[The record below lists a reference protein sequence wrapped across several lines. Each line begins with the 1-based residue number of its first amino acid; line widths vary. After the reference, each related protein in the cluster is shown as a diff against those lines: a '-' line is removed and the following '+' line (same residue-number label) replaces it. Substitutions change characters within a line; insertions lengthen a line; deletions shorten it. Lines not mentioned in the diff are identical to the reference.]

1 MEQKKSKFRFRL
13 NLFDCI
19 VIVAAVAVAGLLLWS
34 RMKPVEAVDSP
45 VVSASGIQYT
55 IVLRKTVSGTG
66 ALVQQG
72 DALVDAVKNFDLG
85 RVVES
90 STEQAQRAIVSEEEG
105 RMVMA
110 TLPGYEDIYIT
121 VESTSTTNDSQVLLG
136 SGYELRVGEDIY
148 VRGPGYLGS
157 GKVYAIERGN

>member
-1 MEQKKSKFRFRL
+1 MEQKKAKFRLHL

-19 VIVAAVAVAGLLLWS
+19 VILAALAVAALLLWS
-34 RMKPVEAVDSP
+34 RMQPEETVDTP
-45 VVSASGIQYT
+45 TASKIQYT

-66 ALVQQG
+66 ALVQEG

-85 RVVES
+85 RVVAAEVVPA
-90 STEQAQRAIVSEEEG
+90 ERAILSEDLG
-105 RMVMA
+105 AYVMA
-110 TLPGYEDIYIT
+110 ELPGYEDIFFHM
-121 VESTSTTNDSQVLLG
+121 ESTATGSESQIVLG

-157 GKVYAIERGN
+157 GKVYAIERGE